1 MRIVFTSYVIIAI
14 ATCTTIVFVISL
26 GPTSMTAFAVFTVWL
41 LLPYGI
47 MSAALALLKRRR
59 IVFVPFYIVGAL
71 ESVGGVL
78 YLAYVIFG
86 PPDAQGAFSV
96 LATPILQAGT
106 SVILLPIAFCVGG
119 GSLQECDTPKRQARQ
134 EKSEGAGL
142 FDVHKVSHGDS
153 IDNKESCPSPAPF
166 DSCADFA
173 TNIRLVAIFSISTA
187 TTRNFRSSWMAV
199 STIQVKVGTT
209 TNHGHKK

>member
-1 MRIVFTSYVIIAI
+1 MTQQVGQLDPQSLVVQSAGVLSGSRSFIAGKSPWCSATRILDIFIMRIVFTSYVIIAI
-14 ATCTTIVFVISL
+14 AACTTIVFVISL
-26 GPTSMTAFAVFTVWL
+26 GPTSMTAFAIFTVWL

-71 ESVGGVL
+71 ESVGGVV

-86 PPDAQGAFSV
+86 PQDAQGAFSV

-119 GSLQECDTPKRQARQ
+119 GSLQECDTPK
-134 EKSEGAGL
+134 
-142 FDVHKVSHGDS
+142 
-153 IDNKESCPSPAPF
+153 
-166 DSCADFA
+166 
-173 TNIRLVAIFSISTA
+173 
-187 TTRNFRSSWMAV
+187 
-199 STIQVKVGTT
+199 
-209 TNHGHKK
+209 